1 MKKLVSFVL
10 VAVMLLSFSVSA
22 MAAGFTP
29 SVTNKGA
36 PEIVFEID
44 SDGRRI
50 LGYIRDEDGNIVA
63 TCSEDC
69 IVITSIAEA
78 ENSTKITEE
87 EKKIL
92 QDAYNEL
99 NKTDTKLSEL
109 CPDLNDIA
117 KDLIGNNAT
126 ADNFVIRD
134 FFDLSPQ
141 CDDLKNH
148 LPKDGTTI
156 DITFDCAIASGT
168 DIVAM
173 VYVDGKWKPVA
184 KAVNNGNG
192 TVTITFEEVCPVAI
206 MVPADAQNDS
216 YVPVTGVNT
225 QSNALIWGSVMLV
238 SLVSIVALVY
248 ISRRKKSYNA

>member
-44 SDGRRI
+44 SDGRKV
-50 LGYIRDEDGNIVA
+50 LGYIRDANGNIIA
-63 TCSEDC
+63 TCYDDC

-109 CPDLNDIA
+109 CPDLNAIA

-156 DITFDCAIASGT
+156 DITFNCSISKDS
-168 DIVAM
+168 DVMAM
-173 VYVDGKWKPVA
+173 VYINGKWKPVS

-192 TVTITFEEVCPVAI
+192 TVTITFEEICPVAI
-206 MVPADAQNDS
+206 MVPANAQNDS

-225 QSNALIWGSVMLV
+225 QSGAILWGGVMLV

-248 ISRRKKSYNA
+248 VSRRKKSYNA